1 MMKEGL
7 TFNYPVIRRFL
18 QRVLCRAVL
27 LLSEG
32 KLLDIYKCS
41 QFQLYP
47 MQHGYGYAYRYRKD
61 TDTRIRQFPKKPNTR
76 IRLIFKK

>member
-32 KLLDIYKCS
+32 KLLDIYKCN
-41 QFQLYP
+41 QFQLYRAP
-47 MQHGYGYAYRYRKD
+47 LLYFSTELLWLMDMNLLFAS
-61 TDTRIRQFPKKPNTR
+61 
-76 IRLIFKK
+76 

>member
-41 QFQLYP
+41 QFQLYRAP
-47 MQHGYGYAYRYRKD
+47 LLYRYIYFSTELVWLMD
-61 TDTRIRQFPKKPNTR
+61 MNLLFAS
-76 IRLIFKK
+76 